1 MDRDRFFALSPEL
14 LATAEPDDRFHELSP
29 AWTRCLGW
37 TLDELRAR
45 PWIEFVHPDDV
56 AATRALRQSGNQ
68 AVHFVNRYR
77 HKDGSYRWLSWSGS
91 RMVDGTSYAVA
102 RDITEAK
109 RTEEALRE
117 SEERYRELFDNAKDL
132 NYTHDFAGNF
142 TAVNNAAERIS
153 GYSRAEA
160 LQMNIAQIV
169 PPEYLD
175 AVLPWV
181 LRAGA
186 DTTTA
191 TYELEIIAK
200 DGRRVPLE
208 VNSRVIFRAG
218 VPVGVQGIARDL
230 TEQKRIEA
238 ALQTQREQLREDVD
252 VAAALARVGSEMIS
266 SLATPVVL
274 ERLCRLT
281 TEVLPCDASHIYLW
295 QPGEEAYVP
304 MSGHGHTP
312 EQWEAMRVMKFPLS
326 LVRPLHERLEHE
338 GLVQVRRADARGR
351 RALAMFRPGGTSA
364 IMFVALR
371 RAGKLIGVLGA
382 SNVSRDE
389 SFTPQQ
395 LRIARGIAQLGSFAL
410 ENARLVEELER
421 ADSFR
426 SDFVAIMSHEL
437 RNPLTVIMGYHE
449 LLLDGTFGAV
459 PAEQADILRR
469 ANKNALE
476 LLDLVN
482 ATLDLSRFES
492 RQVPLTQEVV
502 AIAKLLDDV
511 GAEMQAVSRKKHL
524 AVQWEVSSE
533 PITLSTDPVKLRMVL
548 KNLIGNAVKFT
559 DEGQITVCAHARDG
573 GVEFRVS
580 DTGIGI
586 PSEALELIFEP
597 FRQVDH
603 SPARRSGGAGLGLYI
618 VRRLVEMLS
627 GTITLDSEVGKGS
640 TFRVWLPRRASRAPA
655 SRIESA

>member
-1 MDRDRFFALSPEL
+1 
-14 LATAEPDDRFHELSP
+14 
-29 AWTRCLGW
+29 
-37 TLDELRAR
+37 
-45 PWIEFVHPDDV
+45 
-56 AATRALRQSGNQ
+56 
-68 AVHFVNRYR
+68 
-77 HKDGSYRWLSWSGS
+77 
-91 RMVDGTSYAVA
+91 
-102 RDITEAK
+102 
-109 RTEEALRE
+109 
-117 SEERYRELFDNAKDL
+117 
-132 NYTHDFAGNF
+132 
-142 TAVNNAAERIS
+142 
-153 GYSRAEA
+153 
-160 LQMNIAQIV
+160 
-169 PPEYLD
+169 
-175 AVLPWV
+175 
-181 LRAGA
+181 
-186 DTTTA
+186 
-191 TYELEIIAK
+191 
-200 DGRRVPLE
+200 
-208 VNSRVIFRAG
+208 
-218 VPVGVQGIARDL
+218 
-230 TEQKRIEA
+230 
-238 ALQTQREQLREDVD
+238 
-252 VAAALARVGSEMIS
+252 MIS

-281 TEVLPCDASHIYLW
+281 TDILECDVSHVYLW
-295 QPGEEAYVP
+295 QPDEQAYTAV
-304 MSGHGHTP
+304 SGYGDTP
-312 EQWEAMRVMKFPLS
+312 EQWETFRVMKFPLT
-326 LVRPLHERLEHE
+326 LVGRLHERLERE
-338 GLVQVRRADARGR
+338 TIFQLRDSDGSDEKV
-351 RALAMFRPGGTSA
+351 LAMFRPMGTTVLL
-364 IMFVALR
+364 FVALR
-371 RAGKLIGVLGA
+371 RASKVIGVLSAAYRG
-382 SNVSRDE
+382 RQE
-389 SFTPQQ
+389 SFSRQQ

-426 SDFVAIMSHEL
+426 SDFVATMSHEL

-492 RQVPLTQEVV
+492 RQVPLNQEVV
-502 AIAKLLDDV
+502 AIGKLLDDV
-511 GAEMQAVSRKKHL
+511 GAEMQGVSRTKHL
-524 AVQWEVSSE
+524 AVQWEISSE